1 MLGLSC
7 CACAVLNCS
16 VMSDSVTPWTVARQ
30 APLSMGTLQ
39 ARILEWVAIPFSNC
53 SDRLWGILFVET
65 VVQDNALLLVNK
77 KGNKI
82 KLLKRHFCSKNTVSK
97 SNY

>member
-1 MLGLSC
+1 MD
-7 CACAVLNCS
+7 CS
-16 VMSDSVTPWTVARQ
+16 PPASSA
-30 APLSMGTLQ
+30 MGILQ

-53 SDRLWGILFVET
+53 SDSLWGILFVEI
-65 VVQDNALLLVNK
+65 VVQYNALLLINK

-82 KLLKRHFCSKNTVSK
+82 KSLKRHFCSKNTVSK